1 MREEWI
7 VAGCKSPITDAED
20 NEDREHPPPAVDA
33 PDSMF
38 RGLPFG
44 LSPFGDYGFLEF
56 WVEKDLRGISP
67 VPGAPVATATS
78 PGYDVNRRRNICPSG
93 DD

>member
-7 VAGCKSPITDAED
+7 VAGNKSAIADAED

-33 PDSMF
+33 PDSLF

-56 WVEKDLRGISP
+56 FGGERP
-67 VPGAPVATATS
+67 PGHQPCAGRAGRDCDE
-78 PGYDVNRRRNICPSG
+78 PGL
-93 DD
+93 